1 LFYRYTGA
9 DKYCRGVMMNRFALM
24 LSCVLALSC
33 QASAPPSEPA
43 PDPTELMTADLAF
56 AKATA
61 ERGVDGWL
69 EYFAEDGAMLPA
81 GQPIIRG
88 HQAIRDLMS
97 PAFEAEGFELHW
109 EPIEADIAASS
120 DLGYTIGRYERT
132 ITAADGNRQTTVG
145 KYVSIW
151 KRQEDG
157 TWKVVVDLGTPDQ

>member
-1 LFYRYTGA
+1 
-9 DKYCRGVMMNRFALM
+9 
-24 LSCVLALSC
+24 
-33 QASAPPSEPA
+33 
-43 PDPTELMTADLAF
+43 MTADRAF

-81 GQPIIRG
+81 GQTIIRG

-97 PAFEAEGFELHW
+97 PQFEAEGFELHW
-109 EPIEADIAASS
+109 EPTEADIAASS

-132 ITAADGNRQTTVG
+132 ITDPDGTRKTTVG

-157 TWKVVVDLGTPDQ
+157 SWKVVVDLGTPNP

>member
-1 LFYRYTGA
+1 
-9 DKYCRGVMMNRFALM
+9 
-24 LSCVLALSC
+24 
-33 QASAPPSEPA
+33 
-43 PDPTELMTADLAF
+43 MTADRAF

-97 PAFEAEGFELHW
+97 AAFEAEGFELRW
-109 EPIEADIAASS
+109 EPTEADIAASG

-132 ITAADGNRQTTVG
+132 VTGPNGTQQTTVG

-151 KRQEDG
+151 RRQEDD
-157 TWKVVVDLGTPDQ
+157 TWKVVVDLGTPNQ